1 MNNPYDRASS
11 PFTFKIIFDIDG
23 TLTNNTHRL
32 HYITGG
38 EKKKNWEG
46 FRSAME
52 EDEPNGPVVTLLRA
66 MKTLGYRI
74 ILSTGRFEESRT
86 RTEKWLRKHLIFYHD
101 LFMRAD
107 GDFRPDFEVKEDML
121 RELQIGRDN
130 ILFVVDDR
138 ASVVEMWRRNGLT
151 VLQCAKGD
159 F

>member
-1 MNNPYDRASS
+1 MNNSYDRASS
-11 PFTFKIIFDIDG
+11 PFAIKIIFDIDG
-23 TLTNNTHRL
+23 TLANNSHRL

-38 EKKKNWEG
+38 KKKNWEG
-46 FRSAME
+46 FRAE
-52 EDEPNGPVVTLLRA
+52 LENDVPNSPVVTLLRA

-74 ILSTGRFEESRT
+74 IISTGRFEESRT

-101 LFMRAD
+101 LFMRPN
-107 GDFRPDFEVKEDML
+107 GDFRPDYEVKEDML
-121 RELQIGRDN
+121 RDMQIGRDN

-138 ASVVEMWRRNGLT
+138 DSVVEMWRRNGLT